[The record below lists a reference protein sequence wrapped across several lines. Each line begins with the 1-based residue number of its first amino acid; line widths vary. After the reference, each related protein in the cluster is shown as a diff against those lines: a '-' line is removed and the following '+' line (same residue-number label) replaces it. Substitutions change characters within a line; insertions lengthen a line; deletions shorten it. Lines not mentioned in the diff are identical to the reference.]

1 MGYRWHNGRLLN
13 DDEYSSEVE
22 AEIEGYLMVIGFL
35 IPFASL
41 GILGNEI
48 GEGTGTLI
56 GLVFGG
62 IIGYMFN
69 SFLARLVKL
78 IIYVIIIGGIIGV
91 IVFFVWAILTS

>member
-13 DDEYSSEVE
+13 DDEYSAEVE
-22 AEIEGYLMVIGFL
+22 ADFEGFSMVIGFL

-56 GLVFGG
+56 GLVLGG
-62 IIGYMFN
+62 VIGYIFN

-78 IIYVIIIGGIIGV
+78 IIYIIIIGGIIGV
-91 IVFFVWAILTS
+91 IVFFIWAILTI